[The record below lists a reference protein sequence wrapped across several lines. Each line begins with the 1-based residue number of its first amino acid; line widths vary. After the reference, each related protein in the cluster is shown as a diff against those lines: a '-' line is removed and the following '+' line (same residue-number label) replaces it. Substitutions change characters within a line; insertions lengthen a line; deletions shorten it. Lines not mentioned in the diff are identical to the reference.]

1 MADPHLRRITV
12 SQCCVEGKPRLGFSR
27 AQVFPHGGNQMSLA
41 CVGGLGLVG
50 CEACPGV
57 FGAFAGYADDARVE
71 DGWMRLPDR
80 PGIGFEAQSE
90 LYALMRDLAPEAG
103 G

>member
-1 MADPHLRRITV
+1 MVDPHLRRINV
-12 SQCCVEGKPRLGFSR
+12 SQCRAEGKPQLGFSR
-27 AQVFPHGGNQMSLA
+27 AQVFPRGGNQMSLA

-90 LYALMRDLAPEAG
+90 LYALKRDLAPEAG

>member
-1 MADPHLRRITV
+1 
-12 SQCCVEGKPRLGFSR
+12 
-27 AQVFPHGGNQMSLA
+27 
-41 CVGGLGLVG
+41 
-50 CEACPGV
+50 
-57 FGAFAGYADDARVE
+57 
-71 DGWMRLPDR
+71 MRLPDR